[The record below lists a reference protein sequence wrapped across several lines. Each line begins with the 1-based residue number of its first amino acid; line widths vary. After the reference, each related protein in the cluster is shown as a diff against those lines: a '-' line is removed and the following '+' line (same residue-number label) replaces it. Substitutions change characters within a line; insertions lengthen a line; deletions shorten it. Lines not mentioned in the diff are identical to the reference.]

1 MSFNQLAERFSEAS
15 METFDTSFVR
25 HNINTEAG
33 QQALKLYET
42 AVGLMKQRS
51 ADNAGDPL
59 GWNYQAG
66 KLTLADRQEICGF
79 GITGCL
85 TNNFL

>member
-25 HNINTEAG
+25 HNVNTEAG

-66 KLTLADRQEICGF
+66 IHGTFEQNRQYLA
-79 GITGCL
+79 T
-85 TNNFL
+85 